1 MLGGDKRMNYDKL
14 KSFVDDKSVAI
25 DIQGNT
31 IRVNHEIGNDNAWV
45 EFEID
50 GRDEKQMAA
59 LINVY
64 ISKAKTGKV
73 S

>member
-1 MLGGDKRMNYDKL
+1 MDYDKL
-14 KSFVDDKSVAI
+14 KSFIDDKSVAI
-25 DIQGNT
+25 DFQSDT
-31 IRVNHEIGNDNAWV
+31 IRVNREIGNDNAWV

-50 GRDEKQMAA
+50 GRNEEQMAA

-73 S
+73 NQL

>member
-1 MLGGDKRMNYDKL
+1 MDYEKL
-14 KSFVDDKSVAI
+14 KSFIDDKSVTI
-25 DIQGNT
+25 DLKGDT
-31 IRVNHEIGNDNAWV
+31 IRVNHEIGNDSAWV

-50 GRDEKQMAA
+50 GRNEEQMAA

-73 S
+73 SQI